1 MTAESDIHF
10 RLVKTCN
17 LTVVKFISV
26 TDSALLK
33 R

>member
-17 LTVVKFISV
+17 LTVLRFISV
-26 TDSALLK
+26 TDYALMK